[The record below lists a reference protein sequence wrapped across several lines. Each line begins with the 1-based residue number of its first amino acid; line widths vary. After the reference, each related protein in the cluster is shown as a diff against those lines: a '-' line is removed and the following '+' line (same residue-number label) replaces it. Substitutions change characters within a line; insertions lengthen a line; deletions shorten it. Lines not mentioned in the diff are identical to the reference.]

1 MTLKSHFPLQWQTGL
16 GLVPITISLPYAWL
30 YKHGDSLAQVFKAN
44 LLSHLHFIALFN
56 NKEVHITSYK
66 HGRASLQLRVLLGYL
81 YTLSLP
87 R

>member
-30 YKHGDSLAQVFKAN
+30 YKHGDSLAQFFKAN

-56 NKEVHITSYK
+56 NNKSPHYL
-66 HGRASLQLRVLLGYL
+66 LQTWKSQLTAQVDIYIHLVCQDK
-81 YTLSLP
+81 
-87 R
+87 